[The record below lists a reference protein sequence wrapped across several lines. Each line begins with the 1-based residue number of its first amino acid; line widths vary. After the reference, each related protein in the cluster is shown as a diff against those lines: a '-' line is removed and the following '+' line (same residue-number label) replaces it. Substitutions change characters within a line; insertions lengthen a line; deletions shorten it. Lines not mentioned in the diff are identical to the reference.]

1 MTFCITKSRI
11 ALGGRSNAMKK
22 MGRPKGDNNKDYI
35 CTIRMDERTMKRL
48 EAYCRF
54 LKKAKSEVIR
64 DAINMIVD
72 EAEDRDDN

>member
-11 ALGGRSNAMKK
+11 VLGGRSNAMKK

-72 EAEDRDDN
+72 EAENRDDN

>member
-1 MTFCITKSRI
+1 
-11 ALGGRSNAMKK
+11 MKK

-35 CTIRMDERTMKRL
+35 YTIRMDERTMKRL